1 MRWTA
6 PFQSTPPARGATKKA
21 HYHVLWRYISIHAPR
36 EGGDTTAATDPVDL
50 FDFNP
55 RPPRG
60 GRPGHSAGRTAGQNF
75 NPRPPRGG
83 RRQKRP
89 WADEEQRFQSTPP
102 ARGATWYITASPPDT
117 PRFQST
123 PPARGATRGNRSAA
137 VFLERFQSTPPAR
150 GATSSVATVTPTA
163 AISIHAPR
171 EGGDINLTINTIIR
185 RRFQST
191 PPARGA
197 TITKL
202 LINIES
208 LNFNPRPPRGG
219 RRRRGKIS

>member
-36 EGGDTTAATDPVDL
+36 EGGDSTAATDPVDL

-102 ARGATWYITASPPDT
+102 ARGATDAYEAE
-117 PRFQST
+117 F
-123 PPARGATRGNRSAA
+123 GA
-137 VFLERFQSTPPAR
+137 
-150 GATSSVATVTPTA
+150 VT
-163 AISIHAPR
+163 ISIHAPR
-171 EGGDINLTINTIIR
+171 EGGDA
-185 RRFQST
+185 
-191 PPARGA
+191 PPQNAPITAQNFNPRPPRGGRLCFVF
-197 TITKL
+197 TFVFRMI
-202 LINIES
+202 
-208 LNFNPRPPRGG
+208 NFNPRPPRGG
-219 RRRRGKIS
+219 RRRSTASFRRIHRFQSTPPARGATQ